1 VFGQNQRASAMKEW
15 DPSQSHG
22 KESAKQE
29 ALLTHPIVIGE
40 PAFFNIYIY
49 IYIYIASFLSIYIDI
64 CCFRVLLGLL
74 GGKDFFRRL
83 EFLLVCFWNISNGTL
98 YFFLKKKKR
107 DKSSFIVFLY

>member
-1 VFGQNQRASAMKEW
+1 MKEW
-15 DPSQSHG
+15 DPSQNHG

-40 PAFFNIYIY
+40 PAFFN

-74 GGKDFFRRL
+74 GGKDFFGRL
-83 EFLLVCFWNISNGTL
+83 EFLLVCFWNISML
-98 YFFLKKKKR
+98 
-107 DKSSFIVFLY
+107 I